1 MWATLFA
8 VLLLVAAFSVPMVAD
23 AKIEK
28 KGG

>member
-1 MWATLFA
+1 MTRHWAHLFE
-8 VLLLVAAFSVPMVAD
+8 VAAFSVPMVAD